1 MMITQTFVN
10 VEKVQEIL
18 EKYGT
23 TFERPVNLNDFAK
36 EINSCCNTYSL
47 LSTQQSNLNGTA
59 FEVSYTNGN

>member
-1 MMITQTFVN
+1 MMITQTIVN

-36 EINSCCNTYSL
+36 EISGCCNTYSL
-47 LSTQQSNLNGTA
+47 LSMQQSNLNGTA
-59 FEVSYTNGN
+59 FEISTTNA